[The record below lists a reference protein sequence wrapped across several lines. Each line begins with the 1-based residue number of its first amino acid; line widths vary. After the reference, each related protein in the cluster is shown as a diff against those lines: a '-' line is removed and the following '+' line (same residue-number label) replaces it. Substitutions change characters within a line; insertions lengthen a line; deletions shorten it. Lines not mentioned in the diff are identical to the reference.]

1 MLGHDHSQLGVGN
14 SCSSYEVMLEEVKTG
29 HVVEDV
35 GVDDGQHVE
44 VHDGAA
50 EEDMLDDDLGL
61 VAIEVQMQ
69 HM

>member
-1 MLGHDHSQLGVGN
+1 MLGHDHSQLEVGS
-14 SCSSYEVMLEEVKTG
+14 SCNSYEVMLEEVKNG

-35 GVDDGQHVE
+35 GVEDGQHVE

-50 EEDMLDDDLGL
+50 EGGMLDNNLGL
-61 VAIEVQMQ
+61 VAIEVQMK